1 MPKSKTPLAR
11 AAGKLISAVQK
22 VSFAQIGEPNAEF
35 SMNVLDAAHQLAQAE
50 GASAVVG
57 VLEGRSVSR
66 YLGELWVRRFP
77 SVFPAIRAFEEAL
90 QDELQDLRV
99 EDVGPN
105 RR

>member
-57 VLEGRSVSR
+57 VLEGRSVSQ
-66 YLGELWVRRFP
+66 YLG
-77 SVFPAIRAFEEAL
+77 
-90 QDELQDLRV
+90 
-99 EDVGPN
+99 
-105 RR
+105 